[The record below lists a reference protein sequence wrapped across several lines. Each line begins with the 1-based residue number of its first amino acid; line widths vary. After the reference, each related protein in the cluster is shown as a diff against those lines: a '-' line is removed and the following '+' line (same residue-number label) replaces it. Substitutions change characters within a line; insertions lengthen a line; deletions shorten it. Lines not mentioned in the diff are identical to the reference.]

1 MLLPFRRIR
10 GILPPWSLAETL
22 LTSLQIELHI
32 HVVNDIYISKICFVF
47 QCDPNL
53 EVFGVWINTL
63 DPTLPRIA
71 LFSRRD
77 IQKGEELTFDYMMTG
92 IVFSPLYIY
101 TYCRCYYFCGDGINN
116 CLVFCDY
123 SCSSVS

>member
-1 MLLPFRRIR
+1 MYLCEENVLSKRN
-10 GILPPWSLAETL
+10 
-22 LTSLQIELHI
+22 LQIKSTL
-32 HVVNDIYISKICFVF
+32 KIITYLF

-77 IQKGEELTFDYMMTG
+77 IEKGEELTFDYMMTG
-92 IVFSPLYIY
+92 MFSQLFSPQHV
-101 TYCRCYYFCGDGINN
+101 
-116 CLVFCDY
+116 CLHFELCTFFSNFHVNACFT
-123 SCSSVS
+123 V

>member
-1 MLLPFRRIR
+1 MTFTFL
-10 GILPPWSLAETL
+10 
-22 LTSLQIELHI
+22 
-32 HVVNDIYISKICFVF
+32 KICFVF

-92 IVFSPLYIY
+92 IVFFSPVYA
-101 TYCRCYYFCGDGINN
+101 YCRCYYFCGDGINN
-116 CLVFCDY
+116 CLFFCDY
-123 SCSSVS
+123 SCRSVS

>member
-1 MLLPFRRIR
+1 MTF
-10 GILPPWSLAETL
+10 TF
-22 LTSLQIELHI
+22 Q
-32 HVVNDIYISKICFVF
+32 KICFVF

-77 IQKGEELTFDYMMTG
+77 IHKGEELTFDYMMTG
-92 IVFSPLYIY
+92 IVFSLLNKHTVGATI
-101 TYCRCYYFCGDGINN
+101 
-116 CLVFCDY
+116 
-123 SCSSVS
+123 SVATASTIV